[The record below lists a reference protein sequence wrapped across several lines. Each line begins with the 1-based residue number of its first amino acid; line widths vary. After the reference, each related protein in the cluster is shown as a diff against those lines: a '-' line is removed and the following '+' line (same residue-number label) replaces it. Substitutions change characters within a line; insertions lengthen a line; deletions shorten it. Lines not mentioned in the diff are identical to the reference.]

1 MNNKKKVLIRK
12 IALIIGV
19 SENVVKHDL
28 SLRITNSEMLVDQYE
43 RLLEVIGG
51 SLDD

>member
-1 MNNKKKVLIRK
+1 MNNKKEVLIRK
-12 IALIIGV
+12 IALIIGK

-28 SLRITNSEMLVDQYE
+28 SLESQIGMLVDQYE